1 MRYVEMLAAKPHPM
15 ASVAHDEVLEEVV
28 GLWKAL
34 GFEPEVQTAVLVDG
48 KRGAAAKVSNV
59 LTRLKGTEAGKA
71 VMLVAHYDS
80 VPSSPGAADD
90 AAGVAVLLETARAL
104 KTGPAPGHDI
114 VFLVTDG
121 EEVGLLG
128 ARAFVKEHPWAA
140 DVGLVVN
147 FEARGTSGPSVMFE
161 TSPGNGPLVRAFA
174 AAAPRPQATSFA
186 VSIYRRMPNGTDLSI
201 FLDAGMQGLNFAFIG
216 EPRDYHTPQDSPAH
230 LDPRS
235 LQHHGSSALALARYF
250 GRTGV
255 PEKGEARRGV
265 FQRRRPGPHRL
276 FAPDGLAGGD
286 LRRPVP
292 RSGGGRQGSVRGS
305 WPPES
310 SRVPSSSLSSSSS
323 FVPSWPSS
331 SPSSPA
337 LAHGK
342 WLAAGE
348 PGSNPSYFAALLLLI
363 SFLFIILYG
372 LFRRKSGWQ
381 NIAFAATSLGVL
393 LTIWTTA
400 ALPGASYIIGWPA
413 LLGAAALLSTFLSGN
428 EGIDTPVGTAAA
440 ALCAFATAVVFAP
453 IIHFL
458 FVALGLSP
466 MGSGALGVFMTLA
479 LLSLVPAVESIGR
492 RGTAAWALLAVLAFV
507 GFTIAGAATTRYTV
521 RHPRP
526 SQMGYC
532 LNWTPGGPTGSS
544 GRGPRTRGPP
554 GSCPIRS
561 PGSRPVTRPSLE
573 FRSSAA
579 RPPSSP
585 GAAVDREARRVGSR
599 RGSHPAAP
607 GPFAASGRRARRR
620 FGKGR
625 CPRRRN
631 ERDPDRRVR
640 SEGKGPP
647 IPVLRARG
655 RGLRTAAQAQGPG
668 APALDRP

>member
-1 MRYVEMLAAKPHPM
+1 MNTGRESVLRPALVLFSLILGVYAAVAGLKSPPALPATAPPSEFAAGRAMRYVEMLAAKPHPM
-15 ASVAHDEVLEEVV
+15 ASVAHDEVLEEVI
-28 GLWKAL
+28 GLWKAIGL
-34 GFEPEVQTAVLVDG
+34 EPEVQTAVLVDG
-48 KRGAAAKVSNV
+48 KRAAAAKVSNV

-71 VMLVAHYDS
+71 MMLVAHYDS
-80 VPSSPGAADD
+80 FPSSPGAADD

-114 VFLVTDG
+114 IFLVTDG

-140 DVGLVVN
+140 DVGLVIN

-174 AAAPRPQATSFA
+174 AAAPRPQATSLA

-216 EPRDYHTPQDSPAH
+216 EPRDYHTPQDDPAH

-255 PEKGEARRGV
+255 PEEGRPDAVYFNAVGPGLIVYSPRTAWLAAIFAVLFLAAAGVVGFRKGLLAPRKL
-265 FQRRRPGPHRL
+265 PGAVLFLILVLVLCPVPAVL
-276 FAPDGLAGGD
+276 FAKLAG
-286 LRRPVP
+286 
-292 RSGGGRQGSVRGS
+292 
-305 WPPES
+305 
-310 SRVPSSSLSSSSS
+310 
-323 FVPSWPSS
+323 
-331 SPSSPA
+331 

-466 MGSGALGVFMTLA
+466 MGSGALGAFMTLA

-492 RGTAAWALLAVLAFV
+492 RGTAAWALLAVLALV

-526 SQMGYC
+526 LTVHEWVIGLPEVPGRTWPQPPPEIMPVS
-532 LNWTPGGPTGSS
+532 LWTM
-544 GRGPRTRGPP
+544 
-554 GSCPIRS
+554 
-561 PGSRPVTRPSLE
+561 
-573 FRSSAA
+573 
-579 RPPSSP
+579 
-585 GAAVDREARRVGSR
+585 
-599 RGSHPAAP
+599 
-607 GPFAASGRRARRR
+607 
-620 FGKGR
+620 
-625 CPRRRN
+625 
-631 ERDPDRRVR
+631 VR
-640 SEGKGPP
+640 KTW
-647 IPVLRARG
+647 IL
-655 RGLRTAAQAQGPG
+655 
-668 APALDRP
+668 